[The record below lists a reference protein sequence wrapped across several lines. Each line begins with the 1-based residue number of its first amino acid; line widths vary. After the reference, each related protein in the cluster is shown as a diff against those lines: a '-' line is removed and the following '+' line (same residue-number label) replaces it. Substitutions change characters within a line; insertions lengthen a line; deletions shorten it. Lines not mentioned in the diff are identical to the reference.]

1 MHKKTIL
8 PHGGQVP
15 GGSEIKGELEFNLH
29 YFRMYNTNI
38 VNTNDNKAEKLKI

>member
-1 MHKKTIL
+1 MHKK
-8 PHGGQVP
+8 QVP